1 MPPKRDPEVAAH
13 DRNAVALARLC
24 DGDLFKDH
32 VLSRL
37 NPTDVYCLS
46 KVNSGLRIYIKATRP
61 DLEEDGVLQ
70 FRVSRFVESLENF
83 EWALANGL
91 TLHLTRQG
99 PLFRCS
105 RVTREGHLTLAH
117 AVEAGNLD
125 VIKRVEAALRQ
136 ANPDSRFHQRDWNA
150 FRQRAWFENQVELME
165 WVVTN
170 GTFDKDSKEYLSKDD
185 MLRSPV
191 ESGHLPM
198 LKWWFEKYG
207 AKDFILNRKLFT
219 RAAASHGRLEVLKW
233 LVENGFKFSADCL
246 AAAAQGGELECIEYL
261 REIGCPW
268 SNAVAKINMA
278 AFPWKMNIH
287 NGVNT
292 PVAVEK
298 YVQVLRYLME
308 TGCPWDA
315 PYVLKQLDDIFDTN
329 TKTGRR
335 HAAKAAKGELPDNFG
350 PNLEWI
356 RQRAQQQLADDKLA
370 AEEKER
376 RAAKKRR
383 RAE

>member
-37 NPTDVYCLS
+37 NPTDAYCLS
-46 KVNSGLRIYIKATRP
+46 KVNSGLRIYIKAARP

-70 FRVSRFVESLENF
+70 FRVSRFVKSLENF

-99 PLFRCS
+99 HFRCS

-150 FRQRAWFENQVELME
+150 FREQAWLYNQVELME

-207 AKDFILNRKLFT
+207 ASDIILSKRQFT
-219 RAAASHGRLEVLKW
+219 KAAAAQGELEVLKW
-233 LVENGFKFSADCL
+233 LVENGFKYSADCL

-261 REIGCPW
+261 RQIGCPW
-268 SNAVAKINMA
+268 SNAVAKINMT
-278 AFPWKMNIH
+278 AFPVKMNIH

-308 TGCPWDA
+308 TGCPYDA
-315 PYVLKQLDDIFDTN
+315 LSVIWQLDDIFDSN
-329 TKTGRR
+329 TYRGRR
-335 HAAKAAKGELPDNFG
+335 HAEKAAKGEFPDNFG

-356 RQRAQQQLADDKLA
+356 RQRAQQQVADDKLA

>member
-1 MPPKRDPEVAAH
+1 MPPKRDPEVATR
-13 DRNAVALARLC
+13 DRNPAEVALTRFL
-24 DGDLFKDH
+24 DGDLFKEH

-37 NPTDVYCLS
+37 NHTDISYLCN
-46 KVNSGLRIYIKATRP
+46 VNSGLRIYIKAARP
-61 DLEEDGVLQ
+61 PLMKYLY
-70 FRVSRFVESLENF
+70 VSRFVNSLESF

-91 TLHLTRQG
+91 TIHLTRQCH
-99 PLFRCS
+99 FRYT
-105 RVTREGHLTLAH
+105 RVTREGLLTLAH

-136 ANPDSRFHQRDWNA
+136 ANPNLRFHKKDWNA
-150 FRQRAWFENQVELME
+150 FREMAWLDNEVELME
-165 WVVTN
+165 WVLTN
-170 GTFDKDSKEYLSKDD
+170 GTFHKDSAEILSKDN
-185 MLRSPV
+185 MLLCLVDR
-191 ESGHLPM
+191 GHLPM

-207 AKDFILNRKLFT
+207 ASDIILSKRTFT
-219 RAAASHGRLEVLKW
+219 KAAASHGELEVLKW
-233 LVENGFKFSADCL
+233 LVGNGFKYSADCL
-246 AAAAQGGELECIEYL
+246 AAAAQGGALECIEYL

-268 SNAVAKINMA
+268 SNAVAKIDMTVTSPWTSIPA
-278 AFPWKMNIH
+278 A
-287 NGVNT
+287 
-292 PVAVEK
+292 EK
-298 YVQVLRYLME
+298 VVQILRYLME

-315 PYVLKQLDDIFDTN
+315 PYVLMQLDDIFDTN

-335 HAAKAAKGELPDNFG
+335 HAAKAAKGELPESFG

-356 RQRAQQQLADDKLA
+356 RQRAQQRIADDKLA